1 MAAQVLPTF
10 LPFAID
16 DQDTLGI
23 CWPKWFSRFENL
35 LLALNITDEARKKAM
50 LLYYLGEPA
59 LDIYET
65 LPDTGDAKDYKK
77 AHEALTTYF
86 VPKKNTS
93 VETFKFRNAKQQVT
107 ESIDQYHTRCR
118 NSQNTVNLLTLRK
131 KLKLKLTS
139 GQHKKNYVDM
149 HFVLQIFPSLTCSNM
164 AALLNLLKK
173 ML

>member
-1 MAAQVLPTF
+1 MAAQVLPAF
-10 LPFAID
+10 PPFAID

-23 CWPKWFSRFENL
+23 RGPKWFSRFENL

-59 LDIYET
+59 LDIYEA

-77 AHEALTTYF
+77 PHEALTTYF

-107 ESIDQYHTRCR
+107 ESIDQYHTRL
-118 NSQNTVNLLTLRK
+118 Q
-131 KLKLKLTS
+131 KLAKHCQFADIEKEIKAQIELGTTS
-139 GQHKKNYVDM
+139 KNYVDM
-149 HFVLQIFPSLTCSNM
+149 HFVLQIFP
-164 AALLNLLKK
+164 
-173 ML
+173 

>member
-1 MAAQVLPTF
+1 
-10 LPFAID
+10 
-16 DQDTLGI
+16 
-23 CWPKWFSRFENL
+23 
-35 LLALNITDEARKKAM
+35 M

-107 ESIDQYHTRCR
+107 ESIDQYHTRLQKLAKHCQFADTEKEIKAQIELGTT
-118 NSQNTVNLLTLRK
+118 SK
-131 KLKLKLTS
+131 KLRRHAFRTPDLSLA
-139 GQHKKNYVDM
+139 DM
-149 HFVLQIFPSLTCSNM
+149 LQYGRTYRKRCFRS
-164 AALLNLLKK
+164 
-173 ML
+173 